1 MAPKPQFYAIIAIVW
16 LFCAS
21 ATRGHSDWCGMC
33 LHILTGIGSNVFRYK
48 MHELLHPGHKDAIAA
63 RDRHQEMGDRV
74 ATRQL
79 REQHKHKVRALP
91 ERMMQEQTS
100 RPLEIKWDFQLLDST
115 SPVLREYIVD
125 RLMPAAAAVLRRAVR
140 VWVLRHRAPKSA
152 SLLPFIG
159 DHFTRL

>member
-1 MAPKPQFYAIIAIVW
+1 MVCACTSWYW
-16 LFCAS
+16 LHC
-21 ATRGHSDWCGMC
+21 
-33 LHILTGIGSNVFRYK
+33 VFRYK
-48 MHELLHPGHKDAIAA
+48 IHELLHPGHKDAIAA
-63 RDRHQEMGDRV
+63 RDRYQEMGDRV

-115 SPVLREYIVD
+115 SPALREYIVD

-140 VWVLRHRAPKSA
+140 VWVQSPPSCPQVCIITAFHRRPLHA
-152 SLLPFIG
+152 SL
-159 DHFTRL
+159 TSTM